1 MIKRYFTSAAILA
14 AGMLVMNTARATV
27 LDLNDTTSPVTVN
40 GGLFTT
46 SYTQPAGT
54 GVYDPFLTI
63 QNTPWEQGYNSSTQ
77 PFDTK
82 RVPQWNHEIQFS
94 SLQVTTI
101 GTQQY
106 YGFAIDVNEPNG
118 TKSNI
123 SLDAF
128 NLYLSSSLQS
138 STSTNPHTGY
148 FNGSLGTL
156 VYSMGDTSLLYND
169 QNNGSGQ
176 DDIAVFIPV
185 SAFAGAQAND
195 YVYLY
200 QRWGNSDDSQ
210 GGFEETRLIAGITP
224 VPEMSALFP
233 IVGLMVAVGST
244 HILRRRRMARA
255 SV

>member
-1 MIKRYFTSAAILA
+1 MKRYFTSAALIA
-14 AGMLVMNTARATV
+14 AGMLVMNSARATV
-27 LDLNDTTSPVTVN
+27 VNLDTTGTATVN
-40 GGLFTT
+40 GAIFTT
-46 SYTQPAGT
+46 SFTQPAGT

-101 GTQQY
+101 NGQQY

-118 TKSNI
+118 SKAPI

-128 NLYLSSSLQS
+128 SLWTSATLQS
-138 STSTNPHTGY
+138 STSTNSQGY

-156 VYSMGDTSLLYND
+156 RYDLGNNTLLYTD
-169 QNNGSGQ
+169 RNNGSGQ
-176 DDIAVFIPV
+176 DDISVFVPV
-185 SAFAGAQAND
+185 SAFAGSSAND

-200 QRWGNSDDSQ
+200 ERWGNTQDSQ
-210 GGFEETRLIAGITP
+210 GGYEETRLIAGITP

-233 IVGLMVAVGST
+233 IVGLMVAIGST
-244 HILRRRRMARA
+244 HILRRRKMARA
-255 SV
+255 SA